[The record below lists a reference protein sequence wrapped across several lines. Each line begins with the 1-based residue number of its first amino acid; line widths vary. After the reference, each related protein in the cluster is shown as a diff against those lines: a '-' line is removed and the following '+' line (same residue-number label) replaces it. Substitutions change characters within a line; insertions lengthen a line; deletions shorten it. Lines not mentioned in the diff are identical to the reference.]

1 MKFFAV
7 FNEILCDFRTFLNEF
22 LNYCRIFKFTF
33 FLGRFSFGFFSFLIT
48 RQLQK
53 LCQVFSFFLR
63 RKRRAKNPEKAE
75 REKVK
80 QGKRAKTEWGK
91 GPGEACLLQ
100 LLTPV
105 SSLSVSL
112 SFSPPLTVPFSV
124 SLDCRWP
131 CALINLANFSGG
143 SLMAT
148 MPNGMAKIN

>member
-1 MKFFAV
+1 MKLFAV
-7 FNEILCDFRTFLNEF
+7 YNEILCDFRTFLNEF

-53 LCQVFSFFLR
+53 LCQVFSFSLR
-63 RKRRAKNPEKAE
+63 RKRKAKNPEKAE

-91 GPGEACLLQ
+91 GPGRSLSVAAINAS
-100 LLTPV
+100 V
-105 SSLSVSL
+105 LSVSL